1 MELRLIENKD
11 WIILILVGVFALLA
25 IVKTR
30 FPRRFQEFM
39 LLPITNKYF
48 SVEGKSA
55 EVTHPFSLLL
65 FIVQAVSFSLFICI
79 LLSLGEG
86 SFKNTPVL
94 FLQVFTG
101 YTLIILAKYYIE
113 KLVAHI
119 FDIEKLVQDY
129 LYEKLNYINLLSLI
143 VLIANLIFYFIYLPD
158 SSVINFVIIGFVFLY
173 VIALISSIKKNTT
186 LILRNFLYFIL
197 YLCALEFAPYV
208 ILYKLVV

>member
-1 MELRLIENKD
+1 VSL
-11 WIILILVGVFALLA
+11 FALLA
-25 IVKTR
+25 VIKTK
-30 FPRRFQEFM
+30 FPRRFQEFI

-48 SVEGKSA
+48 TVEGKSS

-65 FIVQAVSFSLFICI
+65 FIVQALSFSLFICI
-79 LLSLGEG
+79 VLSLNKG
-86 SFKNTPVL
+86 SIKNSPIL

-113 KLVAHI
+113 KLVAHV

-129 LYEKLNYINLLSLI
+129 LYGKLSYINLLSLI
-143 VLIANLIFYFIYLPD
+143 VLIANLIFYFIFLPD
-158 SSVINFVIIGFVFLY
+158 SSVINFVVILFVFLY

>member
-1 MELRLIENKD
+1 MELRLVENKD
-11 WIILILVGVFALLA
+11 WIILIFVSVFVLLA
-25 IVKTR
+25 IVKTK
-30 FPRRFQEFM
+30 FPRRFHEFT

-48 SVEGKSA
+48 SVAGKSS

-65 FIVQAVSFSLFICI
+65 FIVQAISFSLFIC
-79 LLSLGEG
+79 LVLTVGKG
-86 SFKNTPVL
+86 NFNNTPIL

-101 YTLIILAKYYIE
+101 YTLIILAKYYVE
-113 KLVAHI
+113 KLIAHV

-129 LYEKLNYINLLSLI
+129 LYEKLSYINLMSIIFI
-143 VLIANLIFYFIYLPD
+143 VANLILFFIYFPD
-158 SSVINFVIIGFVFLY
+158 GTTINFVIVGFVFLY

>member
-1 MELRLIENKD
+1 MELRLVENKD
-11 WIILILVGVFALLA
+11 WIILIFVGVFILLA
-25 IVKTR
+25 IVKTK

-48 SVEGKSA
+48 SVEGKSS

-65 FIVQAVSFSLFICI
+65 FIVQAVSLSLFICI
-79 LLSLGEG
+79 VLTLGTG
-86 SFKNTPVL
+86 NFKNTPIL

-101 YTLIILAKYYIE
+101 YTLIILAKYYVE
-113 KLVAHI
+113 KLVAHV

-129 LYEKLNYINLLSLI
+129 LYEKLSYINLLSLI
-143 VLIANLIFYFIYLPD
+143 VFIANLIFFFIYFPD
-158 SSVINFVIIGFVFLY
+158 GTTINFVIAGFVFLY